1 MSVEGSQT
9 LRVRVSERKGEDRVR
24 EEVCERTCIVLLP
37 LVIRVCVWLCGYGC
51 ACMYACDSWVIVS

>member
-9 LRVRVSERKGEDRVR
+9 LGVRVRVSERKGEDRVR

-37 LVIRVCVWLCGYGC
+37 LVIRVCV
-51 ACMYACDSWVIVS
+51 CMYLCMAVRVCMRAIVG

>member
-9 LRVRVSERKGEDRVR
+9 LGVRVRVSERKGEDRVR

-37 LVIRVCVWLCGYGC
+37 LVIRVCVCIC
-51 ACMYACDSWVIVS
+51 VCMALWVCMRAIVG